1 MSITLPFKAIKNKH
15 DACRGNDCRN
25 TFCGTLR
32 KHAIKTTN
40 FKKNK
45 MKLLTNE
52 QQKSYENVKMCYI
65 CKEKFEDKYAK
76 DKKNAKLTSIV
87 IIQVNIQ
94 VLYIA
99 NAI

>member
-1 MSITLPFKAIKNKH
+1 M
-15 DACRGNDCRN
+15 N

-32 KHAIKTTN
+32 KHAIKITN

-45 MKLLTNE
+45 MKLLTNQ

-94 VLYIA
+94 VLHIA

>member
-15 DACRGNDCRN
+15 DACRSNDCMN

-32 KHAIKTTN
+32 KHAIKITN

-52 QQKSYENVKMCYI
+52 QQKSYENVKTCYI
-65 CKEKFEDKYAK
+65 CKEKFEDKCAK
-76 DKKNAKLTSIV
+76 DKKIAKLTSIV